1 MVVFH
6 IEERFIIFPR
16 RLNMAE
22 KRDIYRSYGEKLI
35 SLFVRLLFSG
45 ESYSLTELSRM
56 LGCSKQTVLRLV
68 NDIRMAYRVNID
80 ERMEGNR
87 KYFQIKRPATVPV
100 TCSLTEMELNIL
112 EMCRD
117 FTAHLL
123 GDKLFEE
130 ATRALLK
137 SRTLLPGKREKSY
150 RIFGSFRPGTI
161 DYTAHHDTICTIIEG
176 MEARKVCKVSYQA
189 IMKRKGKTFYI
200 KPLKLF
206 SHNDTVYLHAQM
218 AKYPGK
224 RYQEADYDPLLAV
237 HRIKK
242 VEMTDRGYEFPGD
255 YNFEK
260 TFNKNFGIAR
270 EDAFEVEVEF
280 TGWAARFV
288 AERIWSPDQ
297 KITKKGK
304 RKIRLT
310 FSASSES
317 ELISR
322 LLFFGE
328 EAKLIKPGWLV
339 KEMATKI
346 EQMSALYSPS

>member
-1 MVVFH
+1 
-6 IEERFIIFPR
+6 
-16 RLNMAE
+16 MAE
-22 KRDIYRSYGEKLI
+22 KRNIYRSYGEKLI
-35 SLFVRLLFSG
+35 SLFVKLLFSG

-68 NDIRMAYRVNID
+68 NDIRMAYKVDID

-100 TCSLTEMELNIL
+100 TYSLTEMELNIL

-123 GDKLFEE
+123 GNKLFEE
-130 ATRALLK
+130 ATQALLK
-137 SRTLLPGKREKSY
+137 SRTLLSEKREKSS

-161 DYTAHHDTICTIIEG
+161 DYTPHHDTICTIIEG
-176 MEARKVCKVSYQA
+176 MEAKKVCRINYQA
-189 IMKRKGKTFYI
+189 IMEKKGKIFYI

-206 SHNDTVYLHAQM
+206 SHNDTVYLHARM

-224 RYQEADYDPLLAV
+224 RYQEPDYDPLLAV

-242 VEMTDRGYEFPGD
+242 VEMTDRDYEFPGD
-255 YNFEK
+255 YDFEK
-260 TFNKNFGIAR
+260 TFNRNFGITK
-270 EDAFEVEVEF
+270 EGSFEVEVEF
-280 TGWAARFV
+280 TGWAAMFV
-288 AERIWSPDQ
+288 SERIWSPDQ

-304 RKIRLT
+304 RKIMLT
-310 FSASSES
+310 FNASSES

-328 EAKLIKPGWLV
+328 EARLIKPEWLV
-339 KEMATKI
+339 EEVTTKVK
-346 EQMSALYSPS
+346 QMNALYSPS

>member
-1 MVVFH
+1 
-6 IEERFIIFPR
+6 
-16 RLNMAE
+16 MAE

-45 ESYSLTELSRM
+45 ETYSLTELSRM
-56 LGCSKQTVLRLV
+56 LNCSKQTVLRLV
-68 NDIRMAYRVNID
+68 NDIRMAYKVNL
-80 ERMEGNR
+80 EESKRGNR
-87 KYFQIKRPATVPV
+87 KYYRIKKPERISLTH
-100 TCSLTEMELNIL
+100 SLTEMELNIL
-112 EMCRD
+112 EMCRG

-130 ATRALLK
+130 ATQALLK
-137 SRTLLPGKREKSY
+137 SQTLLPEKS
-150 RIFGSFRPGTI
+150 RKSSRFFASFRPGTI
-161 DYTAHHDTICTIIEG
+161 DYTPHHDTICTIIEG
-176 MEARKVCKVSYQA
+176 METRKVCRINYQA
-189 IMKRKGKTFYI
+189 IMEKKAKAFYI

-206 SHNDTVYLHAQM
+206 SHHDTVYLHAQM

-224 RYQEADYDPLLAV
+224 RYQAPDYDPLLAV

-242 VEMTDRGYEFPGD
+242 VEMTERSYEFPD
-255 YNFEK
+255 KFDFEK
-260 TFNKNFGIAR
+260 AFNKNFGIIK

-288 AERIWSPDQ
+288 SERIWSPDQ
-297 KITKKGK
+297 KITKKDK

-328 EAKLIKPGWLV
+328 EAKLIKPEWLV
-339 KEMATKI
+339 EEVAKKVK
-346 EQMSALYSPS
+346 QMNSLYSPS

>member
-1 MVVFH
+1 
-6 IEERFIIFPR
+6 
-16 RLNMAE
+16 MAE

-68 NDIRMAYRVNID
+68 NDIRMAYKVNL
-80 ERMEGNR
+80 EESKRGNR
-87 KYFQIKRPATVPV
+87 KYYRIKKPERISLTH
-100 TCSLTEMELNIL
+100 SLTEMELNVL

-130 ATRALLK
+130 ATQALLK
-137 SRTLLPGKREKSY
+137 SQTLLPEKS
-150 RIFGSFRPGTI
+150 RKSSRFFASFRPGTI
-161 DYTAHHDTICTIIEG
+161 DYTPHHDIIRTIIEG
-176 MEARKVCKVSYQA
+176 MEARKVCKINYQA
-189 IMKRKGKTFYI
+189 IMEKKAKTFYI

-206 SHNDTVYLHAQM
+206 SHHDTVYLHAQM

-224 RYQEADYDPLLAV
+224 RYQAPDYDPLLAV

-242 VEMTDRGYEFPGD
+242 VEITERNYEFPD
-255 YNFEK
+255 KFDFEK
-260 TFNKNFGIAR
+260 AFNKNFGIIK
-270 EDAFEVEVEF
+270 EDAFEVEIEF
-280 TGWAARFV
+280 TGWAARYA

-304 RKIRLT
+304 GKIRIT
-310 FSASSES
+310 FSASSEP
-317 ELISR
+317 ELIGK

-328 EAKLIKPGWLV
+328 EAKLIKPDWLIEEV
-339 KEMATKI
+339 ATKI
-346 EQMSALYSPS
+346 KQMNALYSPS

>member
-1 MVVFH
+1 MIVFH
-6 IEERFIIFPR
+6 IEERFVIFPR
-16 RLNMAE
+16 RINMAE

-68 NDIRMAYRVNID
+68 NDIRMAYKVNID

-87 KYFQIKRPATVPV
+87 KYFQIKRSAAVPV
-100 TCSLTEMELNIL
+100 TYSLTEMELNIL

-137 SRTLLPGKREKSY
+137 SRTLLPGKREKSS

-161 DYTAHHDTICTIIEG
+161 DYTAHHDTICTIIER
-176 MEARKVCKVSYQA
+176 MEARKVCKVTYQA
-189 IMKRKGKTFYI
+189 IMEKKGKTFYI

-224 RYQEADYDPLLAV
+224 RYQEPDYDPLLAV

-242 VEMTDRGYEFPGD
+242 VEITERSYEFPD
-255 YNFEK
+255 KFNFEK
-260 TFNKNFGIAR
+260 AFNRNFGIIK
-270 EDAFEVEVEF
+270 EDVFEVEIEF
-280 TGWAARFV
+280 IGWAARYA
-288 AERIWSPDQ
+288 AERIWSPEQ
-297 KITKKGK
+297 RITKKGK
-304 RKIRLT
+304 GKIRIT
-310 FSASSES
+310 FSTSSEP
-317 ELISR
+317 ELIGK
-322 LLFFGE
+322 LFFFGD
-328 EAKLIKPGWLV
+328 EAKLIRPDWLV
-339 KEMATKI
+339 KEVTERVEKI
-346 EQMSALYSPS
+346 HAIYA

>member
-1 MVVFH
+1 
-6 IEERFIIFPR
+6 
-16 RLNMAE
+16 MAE

-68 NDIRMAYRVNID
+68 NDIRMAYKVNID

-87 KYFQIKRPATVPV
+87 KYFQIKRSAAVPV
-100 TCSLTEMELNIL
+100 TYSLTEMELNIL

-137 SRTLLPGKREKSY
+137 SRTLLPGKREKSS

-161 DYTAHHDTICTIIEG
+161 DYTPHHDTICTIIEG
-176 MEARKVCKVSYQA
+176 MEARKVCRINYRA
-189 IMKRKGKTFYI
+189 IMEKKGKTFYI

-224 RYQEADYDPLLAV
+224 RYQEPDYDPLLAV
-237 HRIKK
+237 HRIGKI
-242 VEMTDRGYEFPGD
+242 EMTDRGYEFPGD
-255 YNFEK
+255 YDFEK
-260 TFNKNFGIAR
+260 TFNRNFGIAK
-270 EDAFEVEVEF
+270 EDAFEVEIEF
-280 TGWAARFV
+280 TGWAANYV
-288 AERIWSPDQ
+288 AERIWSQDQ
-297 KITKKGK
+297 KIVRKG
-304 RKIRLT
+304 RDKILLR
-310 FSASSES
+310 FSSSSES
-317 ELISR
+317 EVSSR
-322 LLFFGE
+322 ILFFGE
-328 EAKLIKPGWLV
+328 EAKLTEPDWLV
-339 KEMATKI
+339 QNI
-346 EQMSALYSPS
+346 SHRIRQMDQNYSVS

>member
-1 MVVFH
+1 
-6 IEERFIIFPR
+6 
-16 RLNMAE
+16 MAE

-35 SLFVRLLFSG
+35 SLFVKLLFSG

-68 NDIRMAYRVNID
+68 NDIRMAYKVDID

-87 KYFQIKRPATVPV
+87 KYFQIKRPAAVPV
-100 TCSLTEMELNIL
+100 TYSLTEMELNIL

-123 GDKLFEE
+123 GNKLFEE
-130 ATRALLK
+130 ATQTLLK
-137 SRTLLPGKREKSY
+137 SRTLLPEKREKSS

-161 DYTAHHDTICTIIEG
+161 DYTPHHDTICTIIEG
-176 MEARKVCKVSYQA
+176 MEAKKVCKVSYQS
-189 IMKRKGKTFYI
+189 IMEKKGKTFYI

-206 SHNDTVYLHAQM
+206 SHNETVYLHAQM
-218 AKYPGK
+218 AKYPDK
-224 RYQEADYDPLLAV
+224 RYQEPDYDPLLAV

-242 VEMTDRGYEFPGD
+242 IETTDRGYEFPDD
-255 YNFEK
+255 YDFEK
-260 TFNKNFGIAR
+260 TFNRNFGIAK
-270 EDAFEVEVEF
+270 EGPFEVEVEF

-288 AERIWSPDQ
+288 SERIWSPDQ

-310 FSASSES
+310 FSTSSES

-328 EAKLIKPGWLV
+328 EAKLIKPEWLV
-339 KEMATKI
+339 EEVTTKVK
-346 EQMSALYSPS
+346 QMNALYSPS